1 MNAQCFNGKHSIFPT
16 FGKILYNPS
25 DILTLLPKVMGRWRI
40 VVEQILD
47 FPEVSKRCHTLCKL
61 IGYMN
66 LLPFFH
72 SGLCSN
78 WQAQQ
83 KNLIN

>member
-1 MNAQCFNGKHSIFPT
+1 
-16 FGKILYNPS
+16 
-25 DILTLLPKVMGRWRI
+25 MGRWRI

-47 FPEVSKRCHTLCKL
+47 FPEVTKRCHTLCKL